1 MDGSGSATERVVGSR
16 QVDTAGAGAGSG
28 QGALAGRRVSPI
40 PEGAPGR
47 TSQQSPRAG
56 GIASAEVKFKPIDSR
71 QTTASPT
78 PKCGPDS
85 PSGQA
90 REGLAPEQPP
100 QSAGWQ
106 VRERRLPWLTP
117 DEEAARRRFDAKV
130 DELLDRDDVPGHQ
143 SDSLYAVADILSQ
156 VEDETLS
163 VDELLERARR
173 GWLNPQDWRKLSS
186 LLHLNRHDL
195 RLYQARQAT
204 ELSGLVEAAL
214 LSVTDAT
221 LARES
226 LQRLADSHNYLTS
239 SGLPWADLVRRIE
252 TILPI
257 GPGKPVAV
265 DSRFVPGRLLRARL
279 ADGLPSGDSAAA
291 SPEARYRHVADLE
304 QTNLAN
310 DLGEPLFSAL
320 RHRVIGA
327 PELDGGMLTRLADH
341 ELKALVGTLPIGEAR
356 MPRADSTEEQQAAY
370 RCRRIRDEPEFAEH
384 CAEAMRTEACRG
396 RARELAATA
405 LVSDRQQLQWALGG
419 EIARVQMFS
428 ISLLQADDFETWS
441 AQRDALAEL
450 ESGSPLK
457 LRVRGV
463 TGEPCTILANVE
475 VRQFALSA
483 VREKLDAN
491 PLYAAPRERAGRLQ
505 AMTDL
510 LGDENSRD
518 LGGAVVASVEAIESQ
533 VQEMGHGVQG
543 LEDDHL
549 QSVQEHGDDHPAS
562 LDIGHALVRQKE
574 DRDFMARRARTL
586 REAGQQ
592 LKALWL
598 AEGDWPAGGEAH
610 RLAAARLALAAHLM
624 GETPL
629 LSYSG
634 DRQSVA
640 QLDAEVKFIATVADH
655 QDGRLLDVDADKVAW
670 KPARSDF
677 PPQ

>member
-1 MDGSGSATERVVGSR
+1 MDGTGSATDRVAGSK
-16 QVDTAGAGAGSG
+16 QVDTAGSGTGSG
-28 QGALAGRRVSPI
+28 HGALGSRRVSPI
-40 PEGAPGR
+40 PEGAADPSIQQGRRAGEIAGADVKRKPVGSRETEAVASSAGGPGSP
-47 TSQQSPRAG
+47 SQQGRG
-56 GIASAEVKFKPIDSR
+56 
-71 QTTASPT
+71 
-78 PKCGPDS
+78 
-85 PSGQA
+85 GQA
-90 REGLAPEQPP
+90 PELRP
-100 QSAGWQ
+100 QSAPSQ
-106 VRERRLPWLTP
+106 MRERRLPWLTP
-117 DEEAARRRFDAKV
+117 EEEAARRSFDAKV
-130 DELLDRDDVPGHQ
+130 DELLDADGVTDQQ

-156 VEDETLS
+156 VEDETRS
-163 VDELLERARR
+163 VDKLLERARA
-173 GWLNPQDWRKLSS
+173 GWLSPQDWRKLSS
-186 LLHLNRHDL
+186 LLRSNRHDL
-195 RLYQARQAT
+195 HIYTSRLAA
-204 ELSGLVEAAL
+204 ELSGLVEAGV
-214 LSVTDAT
+214 LSAADAT
-221 LARES
+221 LARGT
-226 LQRLADSHNYLTS
+226 LQRLADSHGYLTS

-252 TILPI
+252 TNLPI

-265 DSRFVPGRLLRARL
+265 DSRLVSGRLLRAGL
-279 ADGLPSGDSAAA
+279 ADGLPSDDSADA
-291 SPEARYRHVADLE
+291 SLEARYRHVAELD
-304 QTNLAN
+304 QTCLAN

-327 PELDGGMLTRLADH
+327 PELDGAMLTRLADD
-341 ELKALVGTLPIGEAR
+341 ELKALVGTLPFGEAS
-356 MPRADSTEEQQAAY
+356 MPLANTTEEQQVAY
-370 RCRRIRDEPEFAEH
+370 RCRRVRNEPEFAEH
-384 CAEAMRTEACRG
+384 CAKAMRTEACRG

-574 DRDFMARRARTL
+574 DRDFMARRGRTL